1 MPELLPPHF
10 PFSAGRVII
19 TEALNRYRRFSD
31 PKSRA
36 VDQQF
41 IDLFPLEP
49 VWDQILADPSG
60 GGARNLPGWGMMTV
74 PRRVRNAALRGGS
87 GMIAGLGV
95 GRGDVVVKD
104 DGGRD
109 ASLHGR
115 MEGTEG
121 QGMDERI
128 LVEGVS

>member
-1 MPELLPPHF
+1 MP
-10 PFSAGRVII
+10 
-19 TEALNRYRRFSD
+19 TNRYRRFSD

-87 GMIAGLGV
+87 GMIAGLGL
-95 GRGDVVVKD
+95 GRGDVVVKEE
-104 DGGRD
+104 GNGRD
-109 ASLHGR
+109 AGLDAGLDGAK
-115 MEGTEG
+115 EGESMA
-121 QGMDERI
+121 QRI
-128 LVEGVS
+128 MVEGVS